1 MDESFSVNEKNLS
14 NYVAIGF
21 LLICSQREEEMCEA
35 EAKRMRNT
43 SEL

>member
-14 NYVAIGF
+14 NCVAIGF
-21 LLICSQREEEMCEA
+21 LLICNKREEEMCEA

>member
-14 NYVAIGF
+14 NCVAIGF
-21 LLICSQREEEMCEA
+21 PLICNKGEGEMCEA